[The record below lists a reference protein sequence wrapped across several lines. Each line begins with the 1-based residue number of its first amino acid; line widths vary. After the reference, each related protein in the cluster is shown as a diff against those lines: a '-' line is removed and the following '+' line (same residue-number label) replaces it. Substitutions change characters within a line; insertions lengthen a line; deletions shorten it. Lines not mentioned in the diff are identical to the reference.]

1 MKKEIKLVKLMYGE
15 EVIGTVASV
24 GEAGIRL
31 KDVIR
36 LIVMPG
42 NAATKQAPSI
52 GFADYVPWVKEK
64 DFFFKDDH
72 VMHVLEPNEEIQRE
86 YRKMFSNLDIPSGGN
101 LILGLDGK
109 PVTSGGN
116 KGGLPGLGG

>member
-1 MKKEIKLVKLMYGE
+1 MEKKIRLVKLWHGE
-15 EVIGTVASV
+15 EVIGTVASE

-42 NAATKQAPSI
+42 NAAAKQAPSI

-64 DFFFKDDH
+64 DFFFKDAH
-72 VMHVLEPNEEIQRE
+72 VMHVLEPNQEIQNE
-86 YRKMFSNLDIPSGGN
+86 YRKMFSSLDLPTGSN
-101 LILGLDGK
+101 LIIGLDGRPAAKK
-109 PVTSGGN
+109 P
-116 KGGLPGLGG
+116 GGLPGLGG